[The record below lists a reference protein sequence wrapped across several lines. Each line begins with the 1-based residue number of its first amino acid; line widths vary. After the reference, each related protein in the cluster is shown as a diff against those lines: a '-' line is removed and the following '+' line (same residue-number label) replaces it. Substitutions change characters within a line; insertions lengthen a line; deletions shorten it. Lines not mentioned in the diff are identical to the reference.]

1 MTCGTHDLWCS
12 GDLVEVF
19 AQVCILQTNSSC
31 CTCVVAALV
40 SFMLQRVFRAS
51 SDVLTCKSLCN
62 HASICAPSSLWR
74 LKHMHRVRSCAQA
87 TRMAVGIP

>member
-31 CTCVVAALV
+31 CTCGVAALV
-40 SFMLQRVFRAS
+40 AFMLQRVFRAS
-51 SDVLTCKSLCN
+51 SDMLTCKSLCN
-62 HASICAPSSLWR
+62 HVSICAPSSLWC
-74 LKHMHRVRSCAQA
+74 LKTHASCKIMCAGY
-87 TRMAVGIP
+87 TDGRRHT